1 MVHVGK
7 SVKVKPHQSVS
18 LLVCPVQREQHV
30 GASARPGEEEQVEE
44 PEQTGS
50 DLPFAQ
56 DVVSTALHVS
66 TSPPANHSAA
76 RWKMFMMKWNVE
88 SHVDKTFFSR
98 AH

>member
-1 MVHVGK
+1 M
-7 SVKVKPHQSVS
+7 
-18 LLVCPVQREQHV
+18 

-66 TSPPANHSAA
+66 TSPACRRANHSAA

-88 SHVDKTFFSR
+88 SDVDKTFFSR
-98 AH
+98 VH